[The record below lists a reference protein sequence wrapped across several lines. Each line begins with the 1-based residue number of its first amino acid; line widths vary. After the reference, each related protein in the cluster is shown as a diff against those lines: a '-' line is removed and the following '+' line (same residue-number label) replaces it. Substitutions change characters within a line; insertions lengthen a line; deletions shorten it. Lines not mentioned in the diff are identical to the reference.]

1 MIVLYRATQSL
12 PLYLQMIGRGSR
24 IHDPIGKDE
33 FTILDFGCNIE
44 RHGFWHE
51 PRAWS
56 LQVLPDKDKQEGGAV
71 LKNCKEC
78 GAFIPVRAIECEF
91 CGHID
96 QKEKEEQ
103 ELVMLQELNPGEMRN
118 RAKQMTLD
126 EQVKMCKQKLIKPSW
141 VIHNMKDFDKVIE
154 FVTKMGY
161 NPYWYQYNYERFW
174 WGDEYLDRRSKGEI
188 IIKTR

>member
-1 MIVLYRATQSL
+1 
-12 PLYLQMIGRGSR
+12 
-24 IHDPIGKDE
+24 
-33 FTILDFGCNIE
+33 
-44 RHGFWHE
+44 
-51 PRAWS
+51 
-56 LQVLPDKDKQEGGAV
+56 
-71 LKNCKEC
+71 
-78 GAFIPVRAIECEF
+78 
-91 CGHID
+91 
-96 QKEKEEQ
+96 
-103 ELVMLQELNPGEMRN
+103 MLQELNPGEMRN